1 MKRSLSTFD
10 IVLLMLCALTIR
22 ALEDFQKGVDATV
35 AQNLPVVSA
44 SVIEQDNPDPVQ
56 ASDAS
61 RMINVNKMLTD
72 TVILQLMDEGA
83 LTLDDRLA
91 QWLPEVAMMVPDR
104 DAITLGQL
112 LNSDADLALDGDWS
126 RGSADAILL
135 GMVIEAATGQS
146 LVENYH
152 TRIFDPVGMTQTHLT
167 GSEVTRR

>member
-56 ASDAS
+56 ANNAMSMS
-61 RMINVNKMLTD
+61 SVNKMLTD
-72 TVILQLMDEGA
+72 KVILQLMDEGA

-91 QWLPEVAMMVPDR
+91 QWLPEVAMMVPD
-104 DAITLGQL
+104 
-112 LNSDADLALDGDWS
+112 
-126 RGSADAILL
+126 ADAILL

>member
-1 MKRSLSTFD
+1 MKPSLSTFD

-56 ASDAS
+56 TNYAMSMS
-61 RMINVNKMLTD
+61 SVNKILTD

-91 QWLPEVAMMVPDR
+91 QWLPEVAMVPDA

-112 LNSDADLALDGDWS
+112 LGSDADLALDGDWS

-152 TRIFDPVGMTQTHLT
+152 TRIFDPMGMTQTHLT
-167 GSEVTRR
+167 GFEITHR